1 MALRGDIK
9 AIGLLIVVLV
19 VVVIGSSVY
28 FGLTTPV
35 GQQSLAGS
43 FGTLGTDIINMFGSL
58 FAPITAIF
66 NGLAKA
72 ITNFFSHLIP

>member
-9 AIGLLIVVLV
+9 AIIILV
-19 VVVIGSSVY
+19 VGLIFVVIGASVY

-35 GQQSLAGS
+35 GQQSLAGG
-43 FGTLGTDIINMFGSL
+43 FGTLGNDILSMFGSI
-58 FAPITAIF
+58 FSPITAFFSGI
-66 NGLAKA
+66 AKA